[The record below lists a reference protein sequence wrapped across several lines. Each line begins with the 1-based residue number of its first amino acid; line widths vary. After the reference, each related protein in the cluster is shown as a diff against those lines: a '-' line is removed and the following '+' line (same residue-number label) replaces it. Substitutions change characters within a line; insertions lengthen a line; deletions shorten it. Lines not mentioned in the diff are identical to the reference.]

1 MILLTPEEIGLLEWE
16 SATLDMSFV
25 DDNQN
30 EINALLKAQLKK
42 MVDLLK
48 SKTIKAWGGNRI
60 ILSEDWEAIL
70 KEVE

>member
-1 MILLTPEEIGLLEWE
+1 MQGLDYMKLIGY
-16 SATLDMSFV
+16 FPC
-25 DDNQN
+25 DNHDVRKV
-30 EINALLKAQLKK
+30 AKAQAKK
-42 MVDLLK
+42 MVALLK